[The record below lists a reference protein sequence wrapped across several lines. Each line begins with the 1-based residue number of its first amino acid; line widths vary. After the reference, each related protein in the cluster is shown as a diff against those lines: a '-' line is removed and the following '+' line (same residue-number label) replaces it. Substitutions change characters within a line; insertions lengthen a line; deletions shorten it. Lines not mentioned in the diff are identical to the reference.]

1 MKNKTLFWIV
11 AISLFL
17 LFTFDFYQ
25 VFNYVGDLFASNR
38 LKNDLI
44 QKVMLID
51 TWKEEEVEKEKIT
64 IDFPKLFE
72 INKDT
77 VGWIKYNDGKIN
89 YPIVQSEDNDY
100 YLKLAFDGKKNQ
112 SGSIFMDYRNF
123 SFNDRNVVLFGH
135 SMLDGSMFG
144 SLRDVFKDGFFNNN
158 ENNYIKIYTPEEGE
172 LTYQIISYY
181 IIDAEEYYITTSFT
195 EESFQEF
202 IDTILIRSEKNFN
215 VSVTTN
221 DKILTLS
228 TCSGTGGTAKRKVV
242 HAKRINLDEE
252 ENI

>member
-89 YPIVQSEDNDY
+89 YHYIRFPWNKIDDC
-100 YLKLAFDGKKNQ
+100 
-112 SGSIFMDYRNF
+112 
-123 SFNDRNVVLFGH
+123 FN
-135 SMLDGSMFG
+135 
-144 SLRDVFKDGFFNNN
+144 
-158 ENNYIKIYTPEEGE
+158 
-172 LTYQIISYY
+172 
-181 IIDAEEYYITTSFT
+181 
-195 EESFQEF
+195 
-202 IDTILIRSEKNFN
+202 
-215 VSVTTN
+215 
-221 DKILTLS
+221 
-228 TCSGTGGTAKRKVV
+228 
-242 HAKRINLDEE
+242 
-252 ENI
+252 